1 MSVRRRK
8 HGAHNDDSSRQFS
21 LFIIKIL
28 LILTLAVSSWC
39 QQLTTANAWVL
50 SPAVTTTRST
60 RTRIIHNDCP
70 RKRTTILKQYKY
82 NDDDDEEYD
91 DDEPPD
97 VDISAFSPPSSLA
110 ASSVLSYGWNKGR
123 SSPTTRKAMGR
134 SASSVARIHLCTN
147 CGSEF
152 VKWMGRCPTC
162 KEWNTLQEHAVTR
175 QAPAEPASSRGGL
188 RPLFGRSRTS
198 ALSWLDG
205 IASTGTSDDPFAAN
219 RPVRVTDL
227 YGANNN
233 TTSSSSSSNG
243 NSNSAFRQPRIVI
256 PNDDELNMVLGGGI
270 MKGSLLL
277 VGGEPG
283 VGTFYYRNV
292 M

>member
-39 QQLTTANAWVL
+39 QQSTTANAWVL

-82 NDDDDEEYD
+82 NDDNDEED